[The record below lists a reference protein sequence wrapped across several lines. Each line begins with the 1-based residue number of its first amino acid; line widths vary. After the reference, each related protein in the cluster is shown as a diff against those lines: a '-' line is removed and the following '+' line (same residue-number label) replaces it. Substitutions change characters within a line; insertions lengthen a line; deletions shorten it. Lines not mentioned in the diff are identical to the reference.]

1 MPASTAHTMLVRALQ
16 RSRAPGLVLTS
27 WLLCCACG
35 RKEPLP
41 EPPARTYGIPQQRT
55 TNTSTTPPG
64 QGPEAN
70 RMDPNRALEV
80 DRRPR
85 FEEPKGP
92 PGQADAPP
100 ELKQRDYSAE
110 LAALLSKSV
119 PSCLASFKPS
129 AGTVSIQVTAQVMS
143 SGTISRAEAQG
154 SGLTPPILAC
164 IKKLAGT
171 LQLNGPVADAP
182 RSVQTQVT
190 LQTTAQG
197 APNAPQPKA
206 AAEDTNDD
214 ERDGDPRDSKVHQV
228 DDDPAEV
235 DQKHDEPT
243 REAPEPPDPKDEQP
257 TDNHTD

>member
-1 MPASTAHTMLVRALQ
+1 MPASTARTMLVRALK
-16 RSRAPGLVLTS
+16 RSRAAGLVLTS
-27 WLLCCACG
+27 SLLCCACG
-35 RKEPLP
+35 GKEPPLP
-41 EPPARTYGIPQQRT
+41 EPPARTYGIPQQRP
-55 TNTSTTPPG
+55 TNTSTAPSG
-64 QGPEAN
+64 LEAN
-70 RMDPNRALEV
+70 RMDPSRPLGV
-80 DRRPR
+80 DPHPR
-85 FEEPKGP
+85 FEEPKGTAR
-92 PGQADAPP
+92 QADAPT
-100 ELKQRDYSAE
+100 ELKERDYSAE

-154 SGLTPPILAC
+154 SGLTPAILAC

-190 LQTTAQG
+190 LQTQG
-197 APNAPQPKA
+197 TPNAPQPRA
-206 AAEDTNDD
+206 AAEETDED

-228 DDDPAEV
+228 EDDPPEV

-243 REAPEPPDPKDEQP
+243 REAPEPPDPKDEP
-257 TDNHTD
+257 PADNHAE